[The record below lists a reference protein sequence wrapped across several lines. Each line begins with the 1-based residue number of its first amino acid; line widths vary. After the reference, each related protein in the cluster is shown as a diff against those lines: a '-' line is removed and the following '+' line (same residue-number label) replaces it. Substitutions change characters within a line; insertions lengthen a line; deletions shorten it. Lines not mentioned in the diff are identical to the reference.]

1 MFDKIIFLYWLTYEC
16 CQTFECGAVVQLMLS
31 SNMLGLSNSFS
42 SNISAILIKLYFTNH
57 LSV

>member
-31 SNMLGLSNSFS
+31 SNMVIIGRFIEFLFIEYKC
-42 SNISAILIKLYFTNH
+42 NID
-57 LSV
+57 